1 MSQDIG
7 TGRTR
12 SRGFGLYLFV
22 GEAPRERVGA
32 SMAAGEANDQVTGT
46 WDGRPD
52 VLLGTGCGP
61 RPPQRAPMDS
71 PRPGAALGPAVHSA
85 DTGHAADRDEDDST
99 SIDPE
104 CCARSSSAAARR
116 KRCCFR
122 SPSGTPPVCPC
133 RVAGAPPRWWLRCPG
148 RSCRRVTRP
157 PPGRRWRSR
166 G

>member
-12 SRGFGLYLFV
+12 SRGFGLYRFL
-22 GEAPRERVGA
+22 GEAPRERFGA
-32 SMAAGEANDQVTGT
+32 SMAAGQANDQVTGT
-46 WDGRPD
+46 WDGRPE

-85 DTGHAADRDEDDST
+85 ITGHAADRDEDDAT

-104 CCARSSSAAARR
+104 CVRELGPRGSAAETLLSQELPGD
-116 KRCCFR
+116 
-122 SPSGTPPVCPC
+122 SPGSSV
-133 RVAGAPPRWWLRCPG
+133 
-148 RSCRRVTRP
+148 S
-157 PPGRRWRSR
+157 GRRCASTMVAAVSWTVLPSCDAATSR
-166 G
+166 